1 MSRRNARA
9 ARTLAWPASAMARA
23 PGPGDD
29 GRVLISEATLPAE
42 TEEIVAFVLERQPLI
57 DSALVRSS
65 LDPAT
70 ALSLRCLTTR
80 GPSGGLATVGLA
92 ALGPG
97 MPEGWRFM
105 MVLTRADLAGQGH
118 ASRMYAELLAG
129 LEDDVTTLAT
139 GVIAEDEVSV
149 AVARGWGYQV
159 QQLSISSTCD
169 LSTAEPPPPTDG
181 CSFEACDDLT
191 FDDEEAVEAML
202 LASQTNPEF
211 ELGMVNS
218 LESLRRSPAGS
229 QSPVAALARVD
240 GRPAAISFAVGDG
253 DAMHV
258 FYTGVAPDLRGR
270 ALGRATKQFLHAHAR
285 DRGIRTAYTDN
296 EEHNAGIRHV
306 NDQLGYVRHYGSY
319 WMARPRQDS

>member
-1 MSRRNARA
+1 MARGVSRR
-9 ARTLAWPASAMARA
+9 
-23 PGPGDD
+23 DD
-29 GRVLISEATLPAE
+29 ESVRIRDATLPAQ
-42 TEEIVAFVLERQPLI
+42 TEEIVAFVAARQPLV

-65 LDPAT
+65 IDPTT
-70 ALSLRCLTTR
+70 ARSLRCLTTR
-80 GPSGGLATVGLA
+80 EPSGGLGSLGIA
-92 ALGPG
+92 AFNPG

-105 MVLTRADLAGQGH
+105 MVLTRDDLAGRGH
-118 ASRMYAELLAG
+118 ASRMHHELLSG

-139 GVIAEDEVSV
+139 AVIAEDEVSV

-159 QQLSISSTCD
+159 QQLSITSVCD
-169 LSTAEPPPPTDG
+169 LSSALPPPTMDG

-191 FDDEEAVEAML
+191 FDDEGAVEEML
-202 LASQTNPEF
+202 LASQTNPEY
-211 ELGMVNS
+211 ELGMVSS
-218 LESLRRSPAGS
+218 LASLRTSPAGS

-240 GRPAAISFAVGDG
+240 GRPAAISFAIGDG

-258 FYTGVAPDLRGR
+258 FYTGVHPDLRGR

-285 DRGIRTAYTDN
+285 ERGIRTAYTDN

-319 WMARPRQDS
+319 MMARPRHDG